1 MRVHFAR
8 QQELKKYIYGSA
20 MCTFNDFK
28 NLWVS
33 IVLLFSQASERQ
45 FLEVATP
52 QKSQFRQ
59 LKKLLV

>member
-1 MRVHFAR
+1 
-8 QQELKKYIYGSA
+8 

-33 IVLLFSQASERQ
+33 IVLLLSQASERQ
-45 FLEVATP
+45 LLEVATP

-59 LKKLLV
+59 LNKLLVYVLIVI